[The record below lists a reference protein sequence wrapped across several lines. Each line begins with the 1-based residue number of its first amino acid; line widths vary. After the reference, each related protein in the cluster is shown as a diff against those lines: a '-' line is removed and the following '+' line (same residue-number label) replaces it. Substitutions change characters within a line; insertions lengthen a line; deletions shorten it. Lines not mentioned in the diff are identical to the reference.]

1 MNKHK
6 THMISINMYVSD
18 DYTSCRCECKTTI
31 TDLKVLGAL
40 LSSAVVAIAHDYS
53 QDPHAFAK
61 AVTSTVM
68 EFIDKPGFTKPK
80 EQLS

>member
-1 MNKHK
+1 MNKPK

-31 TDLKVLGAL
+31 TDQKVLGAL
-40 LSSAVVAIAHDYS
+40 LASAVVAISHDYS
-53 QDPHAFAK
+53 RSPHSFAK
-61 AVTSTVM
+61 AVTDTVM

>member
-1 MNKHK
+1 MNKPK

-31 TDLKVLGAL
+31 TGQKVLGAL
-40 LSSAVVAIAHDYS
+40 LASAVVAIAHDHS
-53 QDPHAFAK
+53 CVPHKFAE
-61 AVTSTVM
+61 ATCATIM
-68 EFIDKPGFTKPK
+68 EFIDKPGFIKPK